1 MAEAALDGV
10 LDGAALRALSPAEA
24 LERVRGVLGL
34 GPFAAELVVI
44 RGANAPDVVPQNE
57 GRLSAELVEQY
68 GDDRPVAEITDA
80 WRPFRSWASV
90 HLRALREY
98 RTREI
103 ERGRPSP

>member
-1 MAEAALDGV
+1 
-10 LDGAALRALSPAEA
+10 
-24 LERVRGVLGL
+24 L

-44 RGANAPDVVPQNE
+44 RGCNAPDVLPQNE
-57 GRLSAELVEQY
+57 GRLSAELLELY
-68 GDDRPVAEITDA
+68 GPDRSPAEIAEA

-103 ERGRPSP
+103 ERGSRRPR